1 MKALIVDDEKHVRDA
16 IRLLVEW
23 ERYGI
28 DEVFEA
34 PEGESAAR
42 IIEAERPEIIFTD
55 MRMPVMDGVELLE
68 WIHRHRP
75 EAKTIV
81 ISGHDDFDYVRHT
94 VKYGGVDY
102 ILKPI
107 DEGELNEALAKA
119 VQSWRKENEARL
131 QSRIRTIELNRIK
144 PAYWD
149 KLFSG
154 LIEEAGT
161 YESFAEQ
168 FEREFGIRGKPETG
182 RIAVMSVD
190 TLPRFVRG
198 KFGSNLD
205 LLFFS
210 LTNIANEVLQ
220 RDRSGYA
227 FRHWNSPHEVVVV
240 CWRMPEALED
250 RIRGINAGIRFV
262 LGGGLDAGIGTVR
275 PFPGGLK
282 ASYREAIA
290 ALRQRNL
297 LRTPGRMLHFEAG
310 RTNRFAPL
318 PFDRFESD
326 FRSALLSAREDQ
338 ILAAVDRWIAAI
350 EPLDSVTAEQME
362 LWNHEYTV
370 FKTRCVGE
378 FLPEGETEAP
388 SRLVP
393 PESDNPIF
401 PLDDGGRLSLRLLRD
416 EVARDLVRLSGML
429 AKLAQRDRNII
440 RDIADYIER
449 HYHEEISLRH
459 ISDRFFLSREYIS
472 RRFKQEFGENI
483 SDYIARTRIGK
494 AKQLLLSPNLRIA
507 QIAEIIGY
515 QDEKYFSKVFKKM
528 VGMSPNE
535 YRKKHGHGGE

>member
-34 PEGESAAR
+34 PEGESAIR
-42 IIEAERPEIIFTD
+42 IIEAERPDIVFTD
-55 MRMPVMDGVELLE
+55 MRMPVMSGVELLE

-75 EAKTIV
+75 QAKTIV
-81 ISGHDDFDYVRHT
+81 ISGHDDFDFVRHT
-94 VKYGGVDY
+94 VKYGGMDY

-119 VQSWRKENEARL
+119 VQSWHKENEARK
-131 QSRIRTIELNRIK
+131 QNQIRSIEINRIK

-154 LIEEAGT
+154 LIEEAGK
-161 YESFAEQ
+161 YESFAEH
-168 FEREFGIRGKPETG
+168 FEREFRVAAKPETG
-182 RIAVMSVD
+182 RTAVMSID
-190 TLPRFVRG
+190 TLPRFIRD
-198 KFGSNLD
+198 KFGSHLD

-227 FRHWNSPHEVVVV
+227 FRHWNSPHELVVV
-240 CWRMPEALED
+240 CWHSPETLED
-250 RIRGINAGIRFV
+250 RIRGINEGIRFV
-262 LGGGLDAGIGTVR
+262 LGGSLDAGIGTMQ

-282 ASYREAIA
+282 DSYREALA

-297 LRTPGRMLHFEAG
+297 LETPGRMLHYGAG
-310 RTNRFAPL
+310 QPQRFMPL
-318 PFDRFESD
+318 PFSRFEAD

-338 ILAAVDRWIAAI
+338 IESVTDQWIAAI
-350 EPLDSVTAEQME
+350 EPLSSITAEQME

-370 FKTRCVGE
+370 FKSRCIGE
-378 FLPEGETEAP
+378 FLPDEESASP
-388 SRLVP
+388 LVP
-393 PESDNPIF
+393 QDADSPIF
-401 PLDDGGRLSLRLLRD
+401 PLDDSGRLSLRLLRD
-416 EVARDLVRLSGML
+416 EVARDLIRLSVVL
-429 AKLAQRDRNII
+429 AKLAQRERNII

-449 HYHEEISLRH
+449 HYHEEMTLQH
-459 ISDRFFLSREYIS
+459 ISDRFYLSREYIS

-483 SDYIARTRIGK
+483 SDYIARVRIEK

-528 VGMSPNE
+528 VGQSPNE
-535 YRKKHGHGGE
+535 YRKKHERTGE